1 MDEKMADKILGGLKK
16 RFDEMETD
24 PAQPV
29 RLKAEGMLASLS
41 ADLQNDSDTRAR
53 VERMKL
59 EVIDNPAVGQ
69 WLEGL
74 WDTARAGLL
83 RMVQSFAPVP
93 ATGGFADALRGLGH
107 SLETDERLNGAVK
120 DRKSTRL
127 NSSH

>member
-1 MDEKMADKILGGLKK
+1 
-16 RFDEMETD
+16 
-24 PAQPV
+24 
-29 RLKAEGMLASLS
+29 MLASLS

-107 SLETDERLNGAVK
+107 SLETEERLNGAVK
-120 DRKSTRL
+120 GYARRAGDGHINYCAGNVVTDGKGDREGKRGSER
-127 NSSH
+127 